1 MLILHLFTSLHSI
14 DQVDYGIINNE
25 HAHSISTNS
34 NYSIKLNGSND
45 SLTKGLVGSSNQ
57 MSSCDYM
64 SSHTATAGTKAA
76 ADDNQ
81 GSIFVGINDETDN
94 KKIS

>member
-1 MLILHLFTSLHSI
+1 
-14 DQVDYGIINNE
+14 
-25 HAHSISTNS
+25 
-34 NYSIKLNGSND
+34 
-45 SLTKGLVGSSNQ
+45 